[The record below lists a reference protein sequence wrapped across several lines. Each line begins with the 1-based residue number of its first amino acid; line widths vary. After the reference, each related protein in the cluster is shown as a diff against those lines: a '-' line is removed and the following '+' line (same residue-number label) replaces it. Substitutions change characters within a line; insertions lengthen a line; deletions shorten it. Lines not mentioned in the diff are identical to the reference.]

1 MTGKQS
7 PSHDNA
13 LVSQSRYIAINANI
27 IRDLSCGTPVFNFFH
42 TPRPVIVYYIPFE
55 RGAYEVADRLRALST
70 IIEPNWNNII
80 IKPDFIGYDMFDG
93 KQAKSFVDGVRYDL
107 DTIKKPDTDIVVM
120 FDPIISMVTGEIKE
134 EKYAKSITRCA
145 NIIQVA
151 HDCAILMSNHTT
163 KNSTSK
169 KGKLKVA
176 DPFYGSQALKA
187 FCTYG
192 LYVSRNVEY
201 GGVNMASTKSSHG
214 NVIENIHLNYDSF
227 SYSLYAKVD
236 ASSLKNY
243 DKVLATVR
251 AIRATGANAFTFA
264 NITNHHNRV
273 FQI

>member
-1 MTGKQS
+1 
-7 PSHDNA
+7 
-13 LVSQSRYIAINANI
+13 
-27 IRDLSCGTPVFNFFH
+27 
-42 TPRPVIVYYIPFE
+42 
-55 RGAYEVADRLRALST
+55 
-70 IIEPNWNNII
+70 
-80 IKPDFIGYDMFDG
+80 
-93 KQAKSFVDGVRYDL
+93 
-107 DTIKKPDTDIVVM
+107 M

-236 ASSLKNY
+236 ASSLKSY

-264 NITNHHNRV
+264 NITKHTLANGVSPTSAKEIILHEEPFKSGIKAV
-273 FQI
+273 TGVGKATVLQFTESWS